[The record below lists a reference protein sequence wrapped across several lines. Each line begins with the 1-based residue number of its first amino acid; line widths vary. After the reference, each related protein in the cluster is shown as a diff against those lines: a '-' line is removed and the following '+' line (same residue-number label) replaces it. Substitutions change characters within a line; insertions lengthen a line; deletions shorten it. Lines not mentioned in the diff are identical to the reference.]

1 MKTTVCASFT
11 GDGLRGNPAGVVLL
25 DQWAEAADMQAVA
38 AANGFPETA
47 FVVLD
52 GPGEGLIRWFTPTVE
67 VPLCGHAT
75 AATAFV
81 LSQAGH
87 GARFDLATRF
97 GDRLT
102 AWIEGAGL
110 VCLDFPAKSLTPAP
124 DADLTAA
131 LGSPPAEILAG
142 DSWVALY
149 DDEDQVR
156 GLAPTMA
163 AIAAAGRDGIIVTA
177 PGRRGHDVVSRYFVP
192 QSGIPEDPVT
202 GYAHTLL
209 APLWTARLGRN
220 PLRCLQASAR
230 GGELLC
236 EVRGE
241 RVILKGRVEVEP
253 PAAREI
259 PAGGAP
265 QA

>member
-1 MKTTVCASFT
+1 METVVCASFV
-11 GDGLRGNPAGVVLL
+11 GEGLRGNPAGVVVL
-25 DQWAEAADMQAVA
+25 DQWEPPEAMQAVA

-52 GPGEGLIRWFTPTVE
+52 GPGEGLIRWFTPTTE

-75 AATAFV
+75 AAAAFV
-81 LSQAGH
+81 LAEQGR
-87 GARFDLATRF
+87 GRRFDLATHF

-102 AWIEGAGL
+102 AWLDDDDL
-110 VCLDFPAKSLTPAP
+110 VCLDFPAKAAEPAP

-131 LGSPPAEILAG
+131 LGLAPLEVLAG
-142 DSWVALY
+142 ESWIAVFS
-149 DDEDQVR
+149 DEDAVR
-156 GLAPTMA
+156 GLAPDMA
-163 AIAAAGRDGIIVTA
+163 AVVAAGRDGIIVTA

-209 APLWTARLGRN
+209 APLWSRRLGRN
-220 PLRCLQASAR
+220 PLRCLQASER

-236 EVRGE
+236 EVVGN
-241 RVILKGRVEVEP
+241 RVKLKGRV
-253 PAAREI
+253 AR
-259 PAGGAP
+259 A
-265 QA
+265 

>member
-1 MKTTVCASFT
+1 MKTVVCNSFV
-11 GDGLRGNPAGVVLL
+11 GEGLLGNPAGVVLL
-25 DQWAEAADMQAVA
+25 EAWAEPADMQALA

-52 GPGEGLIRWFTPTVE
+52 GPGEGLIRWFTPTTE

-75 AATAFV
+75 AAAAFV
-81 LSQAGH
+81 LSQGGH

-97 GDRLT
+97 GDRLM
-102 AWIEGAGL
+102 AWLDDAGL
-110 VCLDFPAKSLTPAP
+110 VCLDFPAKPVEPAP
-124 DADLTAA
+124 DADLSAA
-131 LGSPPAEILAG
+131 LGDVPDEILAG
-142 DSWVALY
+142 ESWLAVYA
-149 DDEDQVR
+149 DEDVVR
-156 GLAPTMA
+156 HLVPDMA
-163 AIAAAGRDGIIVTA
+163 AVAAAGRDGIIVTA

-209 APLWTARLGRN
+209 APFWTHRLGRT

-236 EVRGE
+236 EVAGE
-241 RVILKGRVEVEP
+241 RVVLKGRVVL
-253 PAAREI
+253 A
-259 PAGGAP
+259 
-265 QA
+265 